1 MSLKDDVSRYD
12 SQPLTPYELFQF
24 EHRLS
29 DAEMQYIKMFYV
41 KGKTRY
47 RLPNNE
53 IIEIKI
59 PDVK

>member
-1 MSLKDDVSRYD
+1 MSLKDDSHYD

-29 DAEMQYIKMFYV
+29 DAEMQYIKLVYV